1 MTPLRLADIDLGQR
15 IADKE
20 YESRLADLQKQLRAV
35 ELAYRRFGVRGI
47 IVFEGWDAAGKG
59 GTIRRLTAQLDPR
72 GFEVWPI
79 AAPGPEYRGRH
90 YLERFWARLPGP
102 GKIAI
107 FDRSWYGR
115 VLVERVE
122 GLVPPAD
129 WERGYEEIVAFE
141 HMLSRDGVRL
151 VKLFLHVSAETQ
163 EKRFRERLEDPWK
176 RWKLTV
182 DDFRNSARRADYEAA
197 IDEMLRR
204 TSTDETPWHLIASED
219 KQAGRIAALETI
231 VRVLGDGL
239 DLGPP
244 PLDPEVERLI
254 GERLGPGGRKKD

>member
-1 MTPLRLADIDLGQR
+1 MTPPRLADVDLGQR
-15 IADKE
+15 IGDKD
-20 YESRLADLQKQLRAV
+20 YASRLEDLQKQLRAV
-35 ELAYRRFGVRGI
+35 ELAYRRFGMRGI
-47 IVFEGWDAAGKG
+47 VVFEGWDAAGKG

-90 YLERFWARLPGP
+90 YLERFWARLPAP

-122 GLVPPAD
+122 ALVPPAD

-141 HMLSRDGVRL
+141 HMLVRDGVRL
-151 VKLFLHVSAETQ
+151 VKLFLHVSPETQ
-163 EKRFRERLEDPWK
+163 EKRFRERLDDPWK

-182 DDFRNSARRADYEAA
+182 DDFRNSERRSDYEGA

-204 TSTDETPWHLIASED
+204 TSVDEAPWHLIASED
-219 KQAGRIAALETI
+219 KQAGRIAALEI
-231 VRVLGDGL
+231 VADGL
-239 DLGPP
+239 GRNVDLGPP
-244 PLDPEVERLI
+244 PLDPAVEQLI
-254 GERLGPGGRKKD
+254 AARTGKSR